1 MGGLAYCQ
9 EQQQQKPRVEY
20 IILCYV
26 LLLCVDPSV
35 TGMITVTCDNS
46 HNY

>member
-1 MGGLAYCQ
+1 MSSLAYCQ

-26 LLLCVDPSV
+26 LLQRDFFV
-35 TGMITVTCDNS
+35 
-46 HNY
+46 